1 MWTSPQEWRVA
12 EGNLGENEMAD
23 KRDETIA
30 AWLQSLDLEQ
40 YVEVFLENAVDLM
53 VLAEIS
59 DHDLEKMGVLLGHR
73 RKILRAIAQDA
84 DISVRAN
91 ALRSEAPRIG

>member
-1 MWTSPQEWRVA
+1 
-12 EGNLGENEMAD
+12 MAD

-40 YVEVFLENAVDLM
+40 YVEVFLEDAVDLM

-73 RKILRAIAQDA
+73 RKILRAIAQDP
-84 DISVRAN
+84 DISARANTVRA
-91 ALRSEAPRIG
+91 EAPRIGEAERRHLTVL